1 MSKEVIKAQDIV
13 VANIVFIPPEDNPR
27 VKSQKI
33 GFIRYKRDPKDQKDT
48 TLKIL
53 APEIITEAYG
63 IPMQGK
69 YYPDAASR
77 AFYKFPFAHERRK
90 YEGSMDYDAVESL
103 YQKLKEIDEYC
114 NTDHFR
120 FQMFGDK
127 MANKYQYQHIVRT
140 PEEDED
146 NPTLDTNGNPYYH
159 PPYTKIKLGLK
170 YNTTYPDFL
179 VFEKKD
185 GSRKM
190 IELIASKTCLN
201 VQATYLG

>member
-1 MSKEVIKAQDIV
+1 MSKEAVKAQDIV

-53 APEIITEAYG
+53 TPEIITEAYG
-63 IPMQGK
+63 IPKEGK

-103 YQKLKEIDEYC
+103 YKKLKEIDAYC
-114 NTDHFR
+114 NTNNFR
-120 FQMFGDK
+120 VQMFGDK
-127 MANKYQYQHIVRT
+127 MANKYQYQPIVRA

-146 NPTLDTNGNPYYH
+146 NPTLRQQRESILSSSLHEDQARPQVHHDLPRLPRLREAGRRQ
-159 PPYTKIKLGLK
+159 
-170 YNTTYPDFL
+170 
-179 VFEKKD
+179 ED
-185 GSRKM
+185 GAAGHLRRR
-190 IELIASKTCLN
+190 A
-201 VQATYLG
+201 